1 MKAKLLLLVFAL
13 AFAVPSFATTITVD
27 FGGGLGGTIDAL
39 KGGGEVG
46 TGIAI
51 DTIQVLVDGSPYP
64 GSPYTGLPATLDF
77 STVTGAFDI
86 SILGTPLLTGTM
98 VPGDT
103 SFVLQGTMKNGN
115 YSFTTDG
122 TNTLPIL
129 SLIGIPGWDSVEGG
143 FGGFSITAGT
153 KSTPDGNGGKLY
165 NVLSTDF
172 QSTVTPEPM
181 SMLLL
186 GTFLSLGGG
195 ILNRKKRA

>member
-129 SLIGIPGWDSVEGG
+129 SSSG
-143 FGGFSITAGT
+143 FPVGTRWKAGLVG
-153 KSTPDGNGGKLY
+153 SPSL
-165 NVLSTDF
+165 
-172 QSTVTPEPM
+172 PA
-181 SMLLL
+181 
-186 GTFLSLGGG
+186 LSLRPTGT
-195 ILNRKKRA
+195 AASCTTS